1 MRKIVLS
8 FLLAVSSISFG
19 QTKDELD
26 LCMAIQA
33 NSFTS
38 NTEAENALDRI
49 LDVIGASK
57 NFVLTPCDKISNA
70 VATAYKGTR
79 YILYDREF
87 MNLISK
93 NTNDWSNLF
102 IFAHEVG
109 HHINGHSI
117 DLLLYTN
124 DVVDSPSLE
133 KSRKQELEADEFAAF
148 VLAKLGANL
157 SQLNNVITLISDNS
171 DDSYS
176 THPKRDKRLASVR
189 VGFNKGYIEP
199 SRSNTNKNNS
209 SKSTEK
215 LSNIYSKWE
224 REELNLFD
232 YNKGKLESKY
242 LKDPFFMKKVENN
255 WASKVIWSKVKGQNI
270 DPDWNSNYSVEYLV
284 KKEKYLRDGGKWG
297 LFNEENHWYRKGNY
311 PFFIFELRIKIP
323 DVNIEEFAIKT
334 KFYNELIN
342 QFPFIDK
349 IRAKVMIDSKLY
361 LDEFEFAIEIAPK
374 FETITNK
381 FPWGFAIGM
390 GKDKRIRAEI
400 QDFCIQIWKSS
411 DTYDF
416 NNYKIDLNFISALKS
431 GNKLFIELSPFTEKG
446 LRIFNASQVFEF
458 SLSGSSKA
466 LAD

>member
-1 MRKIVLS
+1 MKRTVLC
-8 FLLAVSSISFG
+8 FLIFFYSQAFS

-124 DVVDSPSLE
+124 DVVDAPSLE
-133 KSRKQELEADEFAAF
+133 KSRQQELEADEFAAF

-171 DDSYS
+171 DDTYS
-176 THPKRDKRLASVR
+176 THPKRSKRLESIEE
-189 VGFNKGYIEP
+189 GYDKGNVEVNLSSPEKSYDILGYNLSKEQITFGNWFRIE
-199 SRSNTNKNNS
+199 S
-209 SKSTEK
+209 
-215 LSNIYSKWE
+215 
-224 REELNLFD
+224 
-232 YNKGKLESKY
+232 
-242 LKDPFFMKKVENN
+242 KDPF
-255 WASKVIWSKVKGQNI
+255 SKLLFGTLLPGRIHSNLDLEKLIAPHFSISHIRDEKDNIWIGMDLEEYPISFVGLK
-270 DPDWNSNYSVEYLV
+270 DW
-284 KKEKYLRDGGKWG
+284 
-297 LFNEENHWYRKGNY
+297 
-311 PFFIFELRIKIP
+311 
-323 DVNIEEFAIKT
+323 VNIEEVNRRGKLKREIIPYKLTVEIIIF
-334 KFYNELIN
+334 
-342 QFPFIDK
+342 
-349 IRAKVMIDSKLY
+349 DSY
-361 LDEFEFAIEIAPK
+361 LDEIARHKGEILSSFYQDEFNSLSE
-374 FETITNK
+374 FYETNDISILK
-381 FPWGFAIGM
+381 
-390 GKDKRIRAEI
+390 
-400 QDFCIQIWKSS
+400 
-411 DTYDF
+411 
-416 NNYKIDLNFISALKS
+416 NNYSYYAFERKNYKDGDKMIVKFTPIYSNGKKNEI
-431 GNKLFIELSPFTEKG
+431 LSETY
-446 LRIFNASQVFEF
+446 FEY
-458 SLSGSSKA
+458 SLSGSSEA
-466 LAD
+466 LKP

>member
-1 MRKIVLS
+1 MKKLIII
-8 FLLAVSSISFG
+8 FLLTPSLFFS

-33 NSFTS
+33 NSFST

-87 MNLISK
+87 MNLISM

-124 DVVDSPSLE
+124 DVVDAPSLE
-133 KSRKQELEADEFAAF
+133 KSRQQELEADEFAAF
-148 VLAKLGANL
+148 ILAKLGANL

-176 THPKRDKRLASVR
+176 THPKREKRLASVKT
-189 VGFNKGYIEP
+189 GFDKGYVEP
-199 SRSNTNKNNS
+199 LKIITYKKKNTN
-209 SKSTEK
+209 TI
-215 LSNIYSKWE
+215 SNDYSKWKK
-224 REELNLFD
+224 EEINSLE
-232 YNKGKLESKY
+232 YRKEGLESKY
-242 LKDPFFMKKVENN
+242 LNDPFFIKKLELNEP
-255 WASKVIWSKVKGQNI
+255 SKKIWSKVKGKNI
-270 DPDWNSNYSVEYLV
+270 NSDWNPNYLIEYLV
-284 KKEKYLRDGGKWG
+284 RKQRFLRSGGNYG
-297 LFNEENHWYRKGNY
+297 RYYSDNYWYRKGNY
-311 PFFIFELRIKIP
+311 PFFKFELRIKIP
-323 DVNIEEFAIKT
+323 DVNIEEFANSNEIFFDKDIDRFVFDDYINASVIIDNNIYFDDY
-334 KFYNELIN
+334 KFYLTVR
-342 QFPFIDK
+342 Q
-349 IRAKVMIDSKLY
+349 S
-361 LDEFEFAIEIAPK
+361 
-374 FETITNK
+374 FETIDKKNLIFGY
-381 FPWGFAIGM
+381 FPSN
-390 GKDKRIRAEI
+390 GKEFSNATEDLCISIIKESDPD
-400 QDFCIQIWKSS
+400 DFDSYKS
-411 DTYDF
+411 
-416 NNYKIDLNFISALKS
+416 DLKFISALKNGS
-431 GNKLFIELSPFTEKG
+431 RLFIKLHPNTEKG
-446 LRIFNASQVFEF
+446 MRNLDIGGQVFEF